1 MMPDVKAIAENVI
14 LGHVD
19 ASSNYPPERKG
30 QPGVAELVQ
39 EAIDAGV
46 SPGAILE
53 EGLIAGMNVVGE
65 KFKNCEYFVPEVLV
79 SAKAMKAGMER
90 LRPLLIKAG
99 VKPQGTVILGT
110 VEGDMHDIGKNLVG
124 MMLEGA
130 GLQVVDLGVNVSAS
144 QFVEEVR
151 KCPQAIVGL
160 SALLTLTMEK
170 MKGTIEAL
178 RSAGFN
184 APVIVGGAPLDQ
196 SFADKIGAA
205 GYSPDAASAVPLVKG
220 LLRVA

>member
-1 MMPDVKAIAENVI
+1 MPDVKLIAENVI
-14 LGHVD
+14 SGHVD
-19 ASSNYPPERKG
+19 ASSSYPPDRKG

-46 SPGAILE
+46 SPNEILE
-53 EGLIAGMNVVGE
+53 QGLIAGMNVVGE

-90 LRPLLIKAG
+90 LRPLLVKAG
-99 VKPQGTVILGT
+99 IKPQGTIVLGT

-130 GLQVVDLGVNVSAS
+130 GFQVIDLGVNVPIA
-144 QFVEEVR
+144 QFVEEMR
-151 KCPQAIVGL
+151 KHPDAILGL

-170 MKGTIEAL
+170 MKTAIEAL
-178 RSAGFN
+178 RGEGLDTK
-184 APVIVGGAPLDQ
+184 VIVGGAPLDQ

-205 GYSPDAASAVPLVKG
+205 GYSPDAASAVPLVKS
-220 LLRVA
+220 LLGAA